1 MKPPKS
7 SSGLGM
13 AAVVSAG
20 STARHSSRQAVSNG
34 SRRDGL
40 VTIVV
45 LCFIEERIV
54 RNNNIWRGVLEA
66 MSTREKEGGCVEI
79 HGPGGKIRKISN
91 SIHE

>member
-20 STARHSSRQAVSNG
+20 STVRHSNRQAVSNG

-54 RNNNIWRGVLEA
+54 RNNNMEGVLEA
-66 MSTREKEGGCVEI
+66 MSRKEDALRFTGLEARFV
-79 HGPGGKIRKISN
+79 K
-91 SIHE
+91 